1 MKKLRN
7 LMRLFSAIRNFSLMK
22 LGAWSLRLL
31 SLLLFC
37 FAAMFVALPSEAAIP
52 QQTVT
57 RNACWASISAGGHHT
72 IALKLDGTL
81 WAWGY
86 NY

>member
-1 MKKLRN
+1 MKRLRN
-7 LMRLFSAIRNFSLMK
+7 LMRLFSATRNFSLMK

-52 QQTVT
+52 HRQESIILVGFQLQQD
-57 RNACWASISAGGHHT
+57 SFIP
-72 IALKLDGTL
+72 
-81 WAWGY
+81 
-86 NY
+86 